1 MSLQRRAR
9 LRISSYRR
17 RLERLDRVQ
26 TTYRIPSSPSS
37 IVSHPSSL
45 IASSRESRAR
55 AHSFAPSAT
64 TRARGPHAHPCDS
77 WRTGRDRTRPRRS
90 VRRSRARPRRHR
102 AATSPAAR
110 RSARTEETRSN
121 GARSQTATR
130 RRSSSPGTS
139 RRESS
144 STGERRASGVPAA
157 GGAMSGRGGGGAGG
171 ASAGEVD
178 RDEDLGAIVE
188 AEEDAVD
195 RSVHPSGIVPVLQYV
210 SCARRERVSGRGRW
224 GDGGVRTRG
233 IRFGIPREFE
243 RPSRTGTRRRSTR
256 TIEGELTN
264 GCCNRAQEYRGDG
277 ELGL

>member
-26 TTYRIPSSPSS
+26 TTYRIPSLSSS

-64 TRARGPHAHPCDS
+64 TRARGRRAHPCDS

-110 RSARTEETRSN
+110 RSAKTEETRSN

-144 STGERRASGVPAA
+144 STGERRASGVPRA
-157 GGAMSGRGGGGAGG
+157 GGAMSGGGAGG
-171 ASAGEVD
+171 ARAGEVD

-210 SCARRERVSGRGRW
+210 SCARRVRVRGRGRRR
-224 GDGGVRTRG
+224 DGGVRTTD

-243 RPSRTGTRRRSTR
+243 RRSRTGTRRRSTR

>member
-26 TTYRIPSSPSS
+26 TTCRIPSLPSS

-64 TRARGPHAHPCDS
+64 TRARGQRAHPCDS

-144 STGERRASGVPAA
+144 STGERRASGVPRA
-157 GGAMSGRGGGGAGG
+157 GGAMSGGGAGG

-210 SCARRERVSGRGRW
+210 SCARRVRVRGRGRW
-224 GDGGVRTRG
+224 GDGGVRTTG

-243 RPSRTGTRRRSTR
+243 RPSRMGTRRRSTR